1 MTGHS
6 ERRRERRCPS
16 CRGANVMR
24 GPQVGGVV
32 VPLPHASEGRQPV
45 TTDAYADVC
54 YDCGM
59 VTMFVRLSEATRTRG
74 LVLAVEQRMTRGA
87 PVRPEHEEE

>member
-1 MTGHS
+1 MTGHP

-16 CRGANVMR
+16 CGRDNVVR
-24 GPQVGGVV
+24 GPKVEGVA
-32 VPLPHASEGRQPV
+32 VPLPHASEGGNPV

-59 VTMFVRLSEATRTRG
+59 VTMFVRLSESVRTRG
-74 LVLAVEQRMTRGA
+74 LEVAVEQRMTRGA
-87 PVRPEHEEE
+87 PVRAE